1 MLCRSVIRALGQR
14 DARRAI
20 AFSYN
25 YGHMFC
31 PKATIFLMHQIWRR
45 VPTYSRIQDKGLF
58 ETGMNILRNRH
69 WLEYDFVALVVLFG
83 GIGFVALIVL
93 GI

>member
-1 MLCRSVIRALGQR
+1 M
-14 DARRAI
+14 
-20 AFSYN
+20 
-25 YGHMFC
+25 
-31 PKATIFLMHQIWRR
+31 
-45 VPTYSRIQDKGLF
+45 PTYSRIQDKGLF
-58 ETGMNILRNRH
+58 ETGMNIVRNRH